1 MNAKIPCDKTIDM
14 FGGAAPLAVSTDPVT
29 GNITEYHSIEDFATG
44 CIDERNLKVK
54 PESYI
59 YSKLPDYNCEECTV
73 LPYVNPEQLSE
84 IVGYAIKGIAKKYDT
99 DQTPHK
105 EIDSKKISFSIG
117 KAGVIASNTNNKY
130 MPYVLGTDNID
141 LFVKL
146 AKAGEAV
153 VLHKDIDAAYQIISN
168 GIPESIFRMMVG
180 EKPPVNNADLFIQ
193 ADEDLKN
200 LSPNLIKKFFFDK
213 KQQII
218 KSIES
223 DLIAQPQVEEMPV
236 DQRAEKLDN
245 WQAPISLRN
254 DTLVQSKPYPID
266 ELPEVVRNA
275 ILATAE
281 YVQAPVAMAAQ
292 CVLASI
298 SFLAQGKVNAPKE
311 TNREG
316 MPASLFFLTEGG
328 SGGRKS
334 SCQKLVELPIR
345 EHERQ
350 QYDEYKKS
358 LEDWN
363 ARSKTIE
370 SKEFAQ
376 WALDNPRPTDPT
388 SIFSDITIE
397 TLTKFYIKGIVKNA
411 SLSSD
416 EAGQFFDGHTMKGDT
431 AKSALGAF
439 TKLFDDGYCQRNRAS
454 SDDNGM
460 AYDVRLTFN
469 LLGQRAVLAGALND
483 PTLRGQG
490 FLPRFILTAPESIAG
505 QRTHTI
511 EFRQKL
517 KNSHNDPRL
526 TKFWNRCR
534 DILKDELP
542 VLLNES
548 GEVPYFPVMQLSSEA
563 ELLEL
568 DFYNECEIL
577 QGSGKQ
583 FEFMQPF
590 ASRANELARRLGA
603 VLAYFENKSEIDSE
617 IMQAACAVIRHSLS
631 EWFRYSDIEI
641 ADESDSEKLIK
652 YLLTKC
658 KKDKTN
664 RLQRTVAMKG
674 APLQIRKA
682 KEFDPCLNELIE
694 FNYVRLVTINRS
706 NYIEL
711 NPALL
716 K

>member
-1 MNAKIPCDKTIDM
+1 MNAKIPCDKTLDM
-14 FGGAAPLAVSTDPVT
+14 FGAVPLAVSTDPVT
-29 GNITEYHSIEDFATG
+29 GNKTEYHSIEDFAKG
-44 CIDERNLKVK
+44 CIDEQNFKVK

-59 YSKLPDYNCEECTV
+59 HPEFPEYNCEKCEA
-73 LPYVNPEQLSE
+73 LPLVNPNELTT
-84 IVGYAIKGIAKKYDT
+84 VMGYGIRGIAKKYDT
-99 DQTPHK
+99 SQTPCK

-117 KAGVIASNTNNKY
+117 KAGVFASNTNNKY
-130 MPYVLGTDNID
+130 MPYILGTDNID

-146 AKAGEAV
+146 AKAGEAI
-153 VLHKDIDAAYQIISN
+153 VLYKDIDAAYQIINN
-168 GIPESIFRMMVG
+168 GMPESIFRMMVG
-180 EKPPVNNADLFIQ
+180 FNPSKQNQDLFVQ
-193 ADEDLKN
+193 VDESFKT
-200 LSPNLIKKFFFDK
+200 LSANQIKQFFLEK
-213 KQQII
+213 KQQLI

-223 DLIAQPQVEEMPV
+223 DPVEQPQVKEMPA
-236 DQRAEKLDN
+236 DRKAEKVDA
-245 WQAPISLRN
+245 WQAPVSLRN
-254 DTLVQSKPYPID
+254 DTLIQSKPYPID
-266 ELPEVVRNA
+266 ELPEVVREA

-281 YVQAPVAMAAQ
+281 YVQAPLAMAAQ

-316 MPASLFFLTEGG
+316 MPSSLFFLTEGG

-350 QYDEYKKS
+350 QYDEYRKN

-363 ARSKTIE
+363 AKSKTVE

-454 SDDNGM
+454 SDDNGT

-505 QRTHTI
+505 QRTHTV

-517 KNSHNDPRL
+517 KNSHNDLRL

-583 FEFMQPF
+583 FEFMQPGG
-590 ASRANELARRLGA
+590 E
-603 VLAYFENKSEIDSE
+603 V
-617 IMQAACAVIRHSLS
+617 
-631 EWFRYSDIEI
+631 
-641 ADESDSEKLIK
+641 
-652 YLLTKC
+652 
-658 KKDKTN
+658 
-664 RLQRTVAMKG
+664 
-674 APLQIRKA
+674 
-682 KEFDPCLNELIE
+682 
-694 FNYVRLVTINRS
+694 NY
-706 NYIEL
+706 
-711 NPALL
+711 
-716 K
+716 

>member
-1 MNAKIPCDKTIDM
+1 
-14 FGGAAPLAVSTDPVT
+14 
-29 GNITEYHSIEDFATG
+29 
-44 CIDERNLKVK
+44 
-54 PESYI
+54 
-59 YSKLPDYNCEECTV
+59 
-73 LPYVNPEQLSE
+73 
-84 IVGYAIKGIAKKYDT
+84 
-99 DQTPHK
+99 
-105 EIDSKKISFSIG
+105 
-117 KAGVIASNTNNKY
+117 

-141 LFVKL
+141 LFVQL
-146 AKAGEAV
+146 AKAGEAI
-153 VLHKDIDAAYQIISN
+153 VLHKDIDAAYQIINN
-168 GIPESIFRMMVG
+168 GMPESILAMMVG
-180 EKPPVNNADLFIQ
+180 FNPSKHNQDLFVQ
-193 ADEDLKN
+193 LNESFKT
-200 LSPNLIKKFFFDK
+200 LSINQIKQFFTEK

-223 DLIAQPQVEEMPV
+223 DSSVQPQVEEIPV
-236 DQRAEKLDN
+236 NLKVDN
-245 WQAPISLRN
+245 SGSWQAPVSLRN
-254 DTLVQSKPYPID
+254 DTLIQSKPYPIN
-266 ELPEVVRNA
+266 ELPEVVREA
-275 ILATAE
+275 ILATTE
-281 YVQAPVAMAAQ
+281 YVQAPLAMAAQ

-298 SFLAQGKVNAPKE
+298 SFLAQGKVNAPRE

-316 MPASLFFLTEGG
+316 MPSSLFFLTEGG

-350 QYDEYKKS
+350 QNGEYKNV
-358 LEDWN
+358 LADWN

-376 WALDNPRPTDPT
+376 WALDNPKPTDPT

-454 SDDNGM
+454 SDDNGT

-505 QRTHTI
+505 QRTHTV
-511 EFRQKL
+511 EFRRKL

-542 VLLNES
+542 VLLNDS
-548 GEVPYFPVMQLSSEA
+548 GEVPYFPVMQLSNEA

-568 DFYNECEIL
+568 EFYNECEIL

-603 VLAYFENKSEIDSE
+603 VLAYFENRSEIDLE
-617 IMQAACAVIRHSLS
+617 TMRAACAVIRHSLS
-631 EWFRYSDIEI
+631 EWFRYSDIEV

-652 YLLTKC
+652 YLLAKC
-658 KKDKTN
+658 KKEKTN
-664 RLQRTVAMKG
+664 LLQKTIAMKG

-706 NYIEL
+706 AYIEL

>member
-1 MNAKIPCDKTIDM
+1 MNAKLPCDKTAI
-14 FGGAAPLAVSTDPVT
+14 ALAVSTDPVT
-29 GNITEYHSIEDFATG
+29 GTKTEYHSLEDFVKG
-44 CIDERNLKVK
+44 CIDEQNFEVK

-59 YSKLPDYNCEECTV
+59 YSELPEYNCEECEA
-73 LPYVNPEQLSE
+73 LPLVNPHKLTEV
-84 IVGYAIKGIAKKYDT
+84 IGYGIRGIAKKYDIS
-99 DQTPHK
+99 QTPYK
-105 EIDSKKISFSIG
+105 EIDSKKVSFSIG
-117 KAGVIASNTNNKY
+117 RSGVFASNTNKKY

-141 LFVKL
+141 LFVQL
-146 AKAGEAV
+146 AKAGEAI
-153 VLHKDIDAAYQIISN
+153 VLHKDIDAAYQIINN
-168 GIPESIFRMMVG
+168 GMPESILRMMVG
-180 EKPPVNNADLFIQ
+180 FNPSKHNQDLFVQ
-193 ADEDLKN
+193 VNESFKT
-200 LSPNLIKKFFFDK
+200 LSINQIKQFFTEK

-218 KSIES
+218 KSIEFDS
-223 DLIAQPQVEEMPV
+223 FVQPQVEEMPANKKA
-236 DQRAEKLDN
+236 DTSGS
-245 WQAPISLRN
+245 WQAPVSLRN
-254 DTLVQSKPYPID
+254 GTLIQSKPYPIN
-266 ELPEVVRNA
+266 ELPEVVREA

-281 YVQAPVAMAAQ
+281 YVQAPLAMAAQ

-298 SFLAQGKVNAPKE
+298 SFLAQSKVNAPRE
-311 TNREG
+311 TNKEG
-316 MPASLFFLTEGG
+316 MPSSLFFLTEGG

-334 SCQKLVELPIR
+334 SCQKLVEIPIR

-350 QYDEYKKS
+350 KNDEYKKA

-363 ARSKTIE
+363 TKSKTIE

-454 SDDNGM
+454 SDDNGT

-483 PTLRGQG
+483 QTLRGQG

-511 EFRQKL
+511 EFRKKL

-542 VLLNES
+542 VLLNDS
-548 GEVPYFPVMQLSSEA
+548 GEVPYFPVMQLSNEA

-568 DFYNECEIL
+568 EFYNECEIL

-590 ASRANELARRLGA
+590 ASRANELAKRLGA
-603 VLAYFENKSEIDSE
+603 VLAYFENKPEIDLE
-617 IMQAACAVIRHSLS
+617 TMQAACAVIRHSLS
-631 EWFRYSDIEI
+631 EWFRYSDIEV

-652 YLLTKC
+652 YLLAKC
-658 KKDKTN
+658 KKEKTD
-664 RLQRTVAMKG
+664 RLQKTIAMKG
-674 APLQIRKA
+674 APIQIRKA

-694 FNYVRLVTINRS
+694 FNYARLVTINRS
-706 NYIEL
+706 AYIEL

>member
-1 MNAKIPCDKTIDM
+1 MNAKLPCDKTAIT
-14 FGGAAPLAVSTDPVT
+14 LAVSTDPVT
-29 GNITEYHSIEDFATG
+29 GTKTEYHSIEDFAKD
-44 CIDERNLKVK
+44 CIDEKAFKVK

-59 YSKLPDYNCEECTV
+59 HPEFPEYNCENCIAFP
-73 LPYVNPEQLSE
+73 LVNPEKLTE
-84 IVGYAIKGIAKKYDT
+84 VTGYRIEGIVRKFDT
-99 DQTPHK
+99 TQEPFR
-105 EIDSKKISFSIG
+105 EIDSKKLSFSIG
-117 KAGVIASNTNNKY
+117 KAGVLASIKNTTS
-130 MPYVLGTDNID
+130 MPHVLGTDSTV
-141 LFVKL
+141 FFAKL
-146 AKAGEAV
+146 AKAGESV
-153 VLHKDIDAAYQIISN
+153 VFHNDINTAYQIINN
-168 GIPESIFRMMVG
+168 GVPESIFRMIAG
-180 EKPPVNNADLFIQ
+180 FNEPKHNHDLFIKL
-193 ADEDLKN
+193 DESFKT
-200 LSPNLIKKFFFDK
+200 LSANQIKQFFLEK
-213 KQQII
+213 KQQLI

-223 DLIAQPQVEEMPV
+223 DPIAQPQVDEMPA
-236 DQRAEKLDN
+236 DRKAEKLDN

-254 DTLVQSKPYPID
+254 DTLIQSKPYPID

-275 ILATAE
+275 ILATTE

-316 MPASLFFLTEGG
+316 MPSSLFFLTEGG

-454 SDDNGM
+454 SDDNGT

-631 EWFRYSDIEI
+631 EWFRYSDIEV

-706 NYIEL
+706 TYIEL

>member
-1 MNAKIPCDKTIDM
+1 MNAKLPCDKTAI
-14 FGGAAPLAVSTDPVT
+14 ALVVSTDPVT
-29 GNITEYHSIEDFATG
+29 GNTTEYHSIEDFAKG
-44 CIDERNLKVK
+44 CIDEQNFKVK

-59 YSKLPDYNCEECTV
+59 YSELPDYNCEECEA
-73 LPYVNPEQLSE
+73 LPLVNPDELTE
-84 IVGYAIKGIAKKYDT
+84 VIGYGIRGTAKKYDT
-99 DQTPHK
+99 SQTPCK
-105 EIDSKKISFSIG
+105 EIDSKKVSFSIG
-117 KAGVIASNTNNKY
+117 VAGVFASNTNNKY
-130 MPYVLGTDNID
+130 TPYVLGTDNID

-146 AKAGEAV
+146 AKAGEAI
-153 VLHKDIDAAYQIISN
+153 VLHKDIDAAYQIINN
-168 GIPESIFRMMVG
+168 GMPESIFRMMVG
-180 EKPPVNNADLFIQ
+180 FNSSKHNQDLFVQ
-193 ADEDLKN
+193 VNESFKT
-200 LSPNLIKKFFFDK
+200 LSTNQIKHFFTEK

-223 DLIAQPQVEEMPV
+223 DSFVQPQVEEMPADRKV
-236 DQRAEKLDN
+236 EKLDT
-245 WQAPISLRN
+245 WQTPISLRN
-254 DTLVQSKPYPID
+254 DTLIQSKPYPID
-266 ELPEVVRNA
+266 ELPEIVRNA
-275 ILATAE
+275 ILAAAE
-281 YVQAPVAMAAQ
+281 YAQAPLAMAAQ

-298 SFLAQGKVNAPKE
+298 SFLAQGKVNAPRE

-316 MPASLFFLTEGG
+316 MPCSLFFLTEGG

-350 QYDEYKKS
+350 QNDEYKKV
-358 LEDWN
+358 LGDWN

-376 WALDNPRPTDPT
+376 WALDNPKPTDPT

-397 TLTKFYIKGIVKNA
+397 TLTKFYIKGVVKNA

-454 SDDNGM
+454 SDDNGT

-505 QRTHTI
+505 QRTHTV

-542 VLLNES
+542 VLLNDS
-548 GEVPYFPVMQLSSEA
+548 GEVPYFPVMQLSNEA
-563 ELLEL
+563 ELLDLE
-568 DFYNECEIL
+568 FYNECEIL

-590 ASRANELARRLGA
+590 ASRANELARRLGT

-631 EWFRYSDIEI
+631 EWFRYSDIEV

-658 KKDKTN
+658 KKEKTD
-664 RLQRTVAMKG
+664 RLQKTVAMKG
-674 APLQIRKA
+674 APLQIRKS

-706 NYIEL
+706 TYIEL

>member
-1 MNAKIPCDKTIDM
+1 MNAKIPCDKTAIT
-14 FGGAAPLAVSTDPVT
+14 LAVSTDPVT
-29 GNITEYHSIEDFATG
+29 GTKTEYHSIEDFAKD
-44 CIDERNLKVK
+44 CIDEKAFKVK

-59 YSKLPDYNCEECTV
+59 HPEFPEYNCENCIAFP
-73 LPYVNPEQLSE
+73 LVNPEKLTE
-84 IVGYAIKGIAKKYDT
+84 VTGYRIEGIVRKFDT
-99 DQTPHK
+99 TQEPFR
-105 EIDSKKISFSIG
+105 EIDSKKLSFSIG
-117 KAGVIASNTNNKY
+117 KAGVLASIKNTTS
-130 MPYVLGTDNID
+130 MPHVLGTDSTV
-141 LFVKL
+141 FFAKL
-146 AKAGEAV
+146 AKAGESV
-153 VLHKDIDAAYQIISN
+153 VFHNDINTAYQIINN
-168 GIPESIFRMMVG
+168 GVPESIFRMIAG
-180 EKPPVNNADLFIQ
+180 FNEPKHNHDLFIKL
-193 ADEDLKN
+193 DEGFKT
-200 LSPNLIKKFFFDK
+200 LSANQIKQFFLEK
-213 KQQII
+213 KQQLI

-223 DLIAQPQVEEMPV
+223 DPIAQPQVDEMPA
-236 DQRAEKLDN
+236 DRKAEKLDN

-254 DTLVQSKPYPID
+254 DTLIQSKPYPID

-275 ILATAE
+275 ILATTE

-316 MPASLFFLTEGG
+316 MPSSLFFLTEGG

-454 SDDNGM
+454 SDDNGT

-631 EWFRYSDIEI
+631 EWFRYSDIEV

-706 NYIEL
+706 TYIEL

>member
-1 MNAKIPCDKTIDM
+1 MNAKIPCDKTIDL

-29 GNITEYHSIEDFATG
+29 GNITEYHSIEDFTTG
-44 CIDERNLKVK
+44 CIDEPNLKVK

-59 YSKLPDYNCEECTV
+59 YSELPDYNCEECTA
-73 LPYVNPEQLSE
+73 LPFADPQQLDKV
-84 IVGYAIKGIAKKYDT
+84 IGYRIGGTAKKYDT
-99 DQTPHK
+99 SQTPHK
-105 EIDSKKISFSIG
+105 EIDSQKVSFSIG
-117 KAGVIASNTNNKY
+117 KEGVLASVKNNTY
-130 MPYVLGTDNID
+130 MPYVLGTDSTV
-141 LFVKL
+141 LFAKL

-153 VLHKDIDAAYQIISN
+153 VLHKDIDAAYQIINN
-168 GIPESIFRMMVG
+168 GMPETIFRMMVG
-180 EKPPVNNADLFIQ
+180 EKSPVNNADLFVQ
-193 ADEDLKN
+193 VNDSFKTLP
-200 LSPNLIKKFFFDK
+200 PNQIKQFFLDK

-223 DLIAQPQVEEMPV
+223 DLIAQPQVEDMPA
-236 DQRAEKLDN
+236 DRKAEKLDS

-350 QYDEYKKS
+350 QYEEYRKN

-363 ARSKTIE
+363 ARSKTVE

-454 SDDNGM
+454 SDDNGT

-511 EFRQKL
+511 EFRQKA
-517 KNSHNDPRL
+517 K
-526 TKFWNRCR
+526 KFT
-534 DILKDELP
+534 
-542 VLLNES
+542 
-548 GEVPYFPVMQLSSEA
+548 Q
-563 ELLEL
+563 
-568 DFYNECEIL
+568 
-577 QGSGKQ
+577 
-583 FEFMQPF
+583 
-590 ASRANELARRLGA
+590 
-603 VLAYFENKSEIDSE
+603 
-617 IMQAACAVIRHSLS
+617 
-631 EWFRYSDIEI
+631 
-641 ADESDSEKLIK
+641 
-652 YLLTKC
+652 
-658 KKDKTN
+658 
-664 RLQRTVAMKG
+664 
-674 APLQIRKA
+674 
-682 KEFDPCLNELIE
+682 
-694 FNYVRLVTINRS
+694 
-706 NYIEL
+706 
-711 NPALL
+711 
-716 K
+716 

>member
-1 MNAKIPCDKTIDM
+1 MNAKCPDTLDM
-14 FGGAAPLAVSTDPVT
+14 FSSSVEDFERDNLAKNTNSIFKKVIADSYIDPKNPDFDFGGCTAYPLASPKNLNVIT
-29 GNITEYHSIEDFATG
+29 GYFINGVAH
-44 CIDERNLKVK
+44 
-54 PESYI
+54 
-59 YSKLPDYNCEECTV
+59 
-73 LPYVNPEQLSE
+73 
-84 IVGYAIKGIAKKYDT
+84 KYDT
-99 DQTPHK
+99 TTEPHTVI
-105 EIDSKKISFSIG
+105 EKKKVAFNVG
-117 KAGVIASNTNNKY
+117 GGVLATNTNKKY
-130 MPYVLGTDNID
+130 LSYAIGTDDHN
-141 LFVKL
+141 LFVKI
-146 AKAGEAV
+146 AEAGEAV
-153 VLHKDIDAAYQIISN
+153 VYHKDIDTAYSILN
-168 GIPESIFRMMVG
+168 DGMPETVFRLIAGFNPPQQNQDLFVQLDDSFSTLDKAGVKKTFLEKVNQLKQSIDFESFNQHQVG
-180 EKPPVNNADLFIQ
+180 EVSVDRKANKVND
-193 ADEDLKN
+193 
-200 LSPNLIKKFFFDK
+200 
-213 KQQII
+213 
-218 KSIES
+218 
-223 DLIAQPQVEEMPV
+223 
-236 DQRAEKLDN
+236 
-245 WQAPISLRN
+245 WQAPVSLRN
-254 DTLVQSKPYPID
+254 DTLIQSKPYPID
-266 ELPEVVRNA
+266 ELPKVVRDA

-281 YVQAPVAMAAQ
+281 YVQAPIAMAAQ

-316 MPASLFFLTEGG
+316 MPSSLFFLTEGV

-350 QYDEYKKS
+350 KYEDYRKA
-358 LEDWN
+358 LDDWN
-363 ARSKTIE
+363 ATSKTIE
-370 SKEFAQ
+370 SKEFSQ

-454 SDDNGM
+454 SDDNGT

-505 QRTHTI
+505 KRTHTV

-526 TKFWNRCR
+526 TKFWDRCR

-568 DFYNECEIL
+568 EFYNECEIL
-577 QGSGKQ
+577 QGIGKQ
-583 FEFMQPF
+583 YEFMQPF

-603 VLAYFENKSEIDSE
+603 VLAYFENKSEIDAE
-617 IMQAACAVIRHSLS
+617 VMQSACAVVRHSLS
-631 EWFRYSDIEI
+631 EWFRYSDIE
-641 ADESDSEKLIK
+641 AAEESDSEKLIK
-652 YLLTKC
+652 YLVAKC

-664 RLQRTVAMKG
+664 LLQRTIAMKG

-682 KEFDPCLNELIE
+682 KEFAPCLSELIE
-694 FNYVRLVTINRS
+694 FNYVRLITVNRS
-706 NYIEL
+706 TYIEL
-711 NPALL
+711 NPTLL

>member
-1 MNAKIPCDKTIDM
+1 MNAKLPCDETAIA
-14 FGGAAPLAVSTDPVT
+14 FAVSTDPVT
-29 GNITEYHSIEDFATG
+29 GTRTEYHSLKDFAQS
-44 CIDERNLKVK
+44 CIEEQNFKVK

-59 YSKLPDYNCEECTV
+59 CSELPEYNCEECEA
-73 LPYVNPEQLSE
+73 LPLVNPQQLTE
-84 IVGYAIKGIAKKYDT
+84 VIGYGIRGIAKKYDT
-99 DQTPHK
+99 TRTPYK
-105 EIDSKKISFSIG
+105 EIDSKKVSFSIG
-117 KAGVIASNTNNKY
+117 KNGVFASNTNNKY
-130 MPYVLGTDNID
+130 TPYVLGTDNID
-141 LFVKL
+141 LFVQL
-146 AKAGEAV
+146 AKAGEAI
-153 VLHKDIDAAYQIISN
+153 VLHKDIDAAYQIINN
-168 GIPESIFRMMVG
+168 GMPESILRMMVG
-180 EKPPVNNADLFIQ
+180 FNPSKHNQDLFVQ
-193 ADEDLKN
+193 VNESFKT
-200 LSPNLIKKFFFDK
+200 LSTNQVKQFFTEK

-223 DLIAQPQVEEMPV
+223 DSSVQPQVEEIPV
-236 DQRAEKLDN
+236 NLKVDN
-245 WQAPISLRN
+245 SGSWQAPVSLRN
-254 DTLVQSKPYPID
+254 DTLIQSKPYPIN
-266 ELPEVVRNA
+266 ELPEVVREA
-275 ILATAE
+275 ILATTE
-281 YVQAPVAMAAQ
+281 YVQAPLAMAAQ

-298 SFLAQGKVNAPKE
+298 SFLAQGKVNAPRE

-316 MPASLFFLTEGG
+316 MPSSLFFLTEGG

-350 QYDEYKKS
+350 QNDEYKKV
-358 LEDWN
+358 LDDWN

-376 WALDNPRPTDPT
+376 WTLDNPRPTDPT

-431 AKSALGAF
+431 AKSALGTF

-454 SDDNGM
+454 SDDNGT

-469 LLGQRAVLAGALND
+469 LLGQRAVLASALND
-483 PTLRGQG
+483 TTLRGQG

-505 QRTHTI
+505 QRTHTV

-542 VLLNES
+542 VLLNDS
-548 GEVPYFPVMQLSSEA
+548 GEVSYFPVMQLSNEA

-568 DFYNECEIL
+568 EFYNECEIL

-603 VLAYFENKSEIDSE
+603 VLAYFENRSEIDLE
-617 IMQAACAVIRHSLS
+617 TMRAACAVIRHSLS
-631 EWFRYSDIEI
+631 EWFRYSDIEV

-658 KKDKTN
+658 KKEKTN
-664 RLQRTVAMKG
+664 LLQRTIAMKG

-706 NYIEL
+706 AYIEL

>member
-1 MNAKIPCDKTIDM
+1 MNTKIIFNAP
-14 FGGAAPLAVSTDPVT
+14 FAASTDPVT
-29 GNITEYHSIEDFATG
+29 GHKIEFHSLNDFIQD
-44 CIDERNLKVK
+44 CIDEHDFKVK

-59 YSKLPDYNCEECTV
+59 HPEFPDYNCEECTAF
-73 LPYVNPEQLSE
+73 PFVNPQQLNE
-84 IVGYAIKGIAKKYDT
+84 VIGYRVGGIAKKWDIS
-99 DQTPHK
+99 QTPYK
-105 EIDSKKISFSIG
+105 EIDSKKVSFFIG
-117 KAGVIASNTNNKY
+117 KEGILASIKNTTY
-130 MPYVLGTDNID
+130 MPYVLGTDSAK
-141 LFVKL
+141 LFAKL
-146 AKAGEAV
+146 AKAGESV
-153 VLHKDIDAAYQIISN
+153 VFHSDIDVAYRIINN
-168 GIPESIFRMMVG
+168 GMPETILKMLVG
-180 EKPPVNNADLFIQ
+180 EKAPVNNAHLFIQ
-193 ADEDLKN
+193 ADDDLKN
-200 LSPNLIKKFFFDK
+200 LSSNLIKRFFYKERERILKSLEFDPV
-213 KQQII
+213 
-218 KSIES
+218 E
-223 DLIAQPQVEEMPV
+223 QPQVEEMPA
-236 DQRAEKLDN
+236 DRKAEKLDS
-245 WQAPISLRN
+245 WQAPVSLRN
-254 DTLVQSKPYPID
+254 DTLIQSKPYPID
-266 ELPEVVRNA
+266 ALPQIVREA
-275 ILATAE
+275 ILAATE
-281 YVQAPVAMAAQ
+281 YVQAPLAMAAQ

-298 SFLAQGKVNAPKE
+298 SFLAQGKVNAPQE
-311 TNREG
+311 TNWEG
-316 MPASLFFLTEGG
+316 MPSSLFFLTEGG

-334 SCQKLVELPIR
+334 SCQTLVEKPIR

-350 QYDEYKKS
+350 QQDKYKKK
-358 LEDWN
+358 LEEWN
-363 ARSKTIE
+363 ADSKAIE

-376 WALDNPRPTDPT
+376 WVLDNPKPTDPS

-439 TKLFDDGYCQRNRAS
+439 TKLFDAGYCQRNRAS
-454 SDDNGM
+454 SDDNGA

-490 FLPRFILTAPESIAG
+490 FLPRFILAAPESIAG
-505 QRTHTI
+505 KRTHTV

-526 TKFWNRCR
+526 TKFWNRCE

-542 VLLNES
+542 VLLNKS
-548 GEVPYFPVMQLSSEA
+548 GEMPYFPVMELSHEA
-563 ELLEL
+563 ELLDLE
-568 DFYNECEIL
+568 FYNECEIL

-603 VLAYFENKSEIDSE
+603 VLAYFENKPEIDLE
-617 IMQAACAVIRHSLS
+617 TMQASCSVIRHSLS
-631 EWFRYSDIEI
+631 EWFRYSDIEV

-652 YLLTKC
+652 SLITRC
-658 KKDKTN
+658 KKEKTD
-664 RLQRTVAMKG
+664 RLQKTIAMKG
-674 APLQIRKA
+674 GPSATRKS

-694 FNYVRLVTINRS
+694 FNYIRLVTINRS
-706 NYIEL
+706 TYIEL

>member
-1 MNAKIPCDKTIDM
+1 MNAKHSDILNKPI
-14 FGGAAPLAVSTDPVT
+14 PLAVNIDPVT
-29 GNITEYHSIEDFATG
+29 GHRVEFFQLEDFATN
-44 CIDERNLKVK
+44 CIDERNFKVK

-59 YSKLPDYNCEECTV
+59 YSKLPGYNCEECEA
-73 LPYVNPEQLSE
+73 LPLVNPQQLTE
-84 IVGYAIKGIAKKYDT
+84 VVGYGIRGTAKKYDT
-99 DQTPHK
+99 SQTPCK

-117 KAGVIASNTNNKY
+117 KAGVFASNTNNKY
-130 MPYVLGTDNID
+130 TPYVLGTDNID

-146 AKAGEAV
+146 AKAGEVV
-153 VLHKDIDAAYQIISN
+153 VLHKDIDTAYQIINN
-168 GIPESIFRMMVG
+168 GMPESIFRMMVG
-180 EKPPVNNADLFIQ
+180 FNTSKHNQDLFILVNESFKTLPTNQ
-193 ADEDLKN
+193 
-200 LSPNLIKKFFFDK
+200 IKQFFTEK
-213 KQQII
+213 KLQII
-218 KSIES
+218 KSIKS
-223 DLIAQPQVEEMPV
+223 DSFVQPQVEEIPE
-236 DQRAEKLDN
+236 DRKAEKLDT
-245 WQAPISLRN
+245 WQTPISLRN
-254 DTLVQSKPYPID
+254 DTLIQSKPYPID
-266 ELPEVVRNA
+266 ALPEIIRNA
-275 ILATAE
+275 ILAAAE
-281 YVQAPVAMAAQ
+281 YVQAPLAMAAQ

-298 SFLAQGKVNAPKE
+298 SFLAQGKVNAPRE

-316 MPASLFFLTEGG
+316 MPCSLFFLTEGG
-328 SGGRKS
+328 SGVRKS

-350 QYDEYKKS
+350 QIDEYKKS
-358 LEDWN
+358 LQDWN

-376 WALDNPRPTDPT
+376 WALDNPQPTDPT

-397 TLTKFYIKGIVKNA
+397 TLTKFYIKGVVKNA

-454 SDDNGM
+454 SDDNGT

-511 EFRQKL
+511 EFRKKL

-526 TKFWNRCR
+526 TKFWSRCR

-542 VLLNES
+542 VLLNDS
-548 GEVPYFPVMQLSSEA
+548 GEVPYFPVMQLSNEA

-631 EWFRYSDIEI
+631 EWFRYSDIEV

-658 KKDKTN
+658 KKEKTD
-664 RLQRTVAMKG
+664 RLQKTIAMKG
-674 APLQIRKA
+674 APLQIRKS

-706 NYIEL
+706 TYIEL

>member
-1 MNAKIPCDKTIDM
+1 MNAKITLN
-14 FGGAAPLAVSTDPVT
+14 APLVVSTDPVT
-29 GNITEYHSIEDFATG
+29 GNITAYHSIEDFVKG
-44 CIDERNLKVK
+44 CIDEQNFKVK

-59 YSKLPDYNCEECTV
+59 CSKLPDYNCEECTV

-84 IVGYAIKGIAKKYDT
+84 IVGYAVKGIAKKYDT

-105 EIDSKKISFSIG
+105 EIDSKEVSFLIG
-117 KAGVIASNTNNKY
+117 KAGVFASNTNNKY

-141 LFVKL
+141 LFVQL

-153 VLHKDIDAAYQIISN
+153 VLHKDIDAAYQIINN
-168 GIPESIFRMMVG
+168 GMPETIFRMMVG
-180 EKPPVNNADLFIQ
+180 FNLSQQNQDLFVQ
-193 ADEDLKN
+193 VNDSFKTLP
-200 LSPNLIKKFFFDK
+200 PNQIKQFLLDK

-223 DLIAQPQVEEMPV
+223 DSSVQPQVEEIPV
-236 DQRAEKLDN
+236 NLKVDN
-245 WQAPISLRN
+245 SGSWQAPVSLRN
-254 DTLVQSKPYPID
+254 DTLIQSKPYPIN
-266 ELPEVVRNA
+266 ELPEVVREA
-275 ILATAE
+275 ILATTE
-281 YVQAPVAMAAQ
+281 YVQAPLAMAAQ

-298 SFLAQGKVNAPKE
+298 SFLAQGKVNAPRE

-316 MPASLFFLTEGG
+316 MPSSLFFLTEGG

-350 QYDEYKKS
+350 QNDEYKKV
-358 LEDWN
+358 LDDWN

-376 WALDNPRPTDPT
+376 WTLDNPRPTDPT

-431 AKSALGAF
+431 AKSALGTF

-454 SDDNGM
+454 SDDNGT

-469 LLGQRAVLAGALND
+469 LLGQRAVLASALND
-483 PTLRGQG
+483 TTLRGQG

-505 QRTHTI
+505 QRTHTV

-542 VLLNES
+542 VLLNDS
-548 GEVPYFPVMQLSSEA
+548 GEVSYFPVMQLSNEA

-568 DFYNECEIL
+568 EFYNECEIL

-603 VLAYFENKSEIDSE
+603 VLAYFENRSEIDLE
-617 IMQAACAVIRHSLS
+617 TMRAACAVIRHSLS
-631 EWFRYSDIEI
+631 EWFRYSDIEV

-658 KKDKTN
+658 KKEKTN
-664 RLQRTVAMKG
+664 LLQRTIAMKG

-706 NYIEL
+706 AYIEL

>member
-1 MNAKIPCDKTIDM
+1 MNTKFNFNI
-14 FGGAAPLAVSTDPVT
+14 PLAVSIDPVT
-29 GNITEYHSIEDFATG
+29 GHKIEFHSLNEFVQC
-44 CIDERNLKVK
+44 CIDERNFKVK

-59 YSKLPDYNCEECTV
+59 HSKYADYNCEECYA
-73 LPYVNPEQLSE
+73 LPQVNPHDFSE
-84 IVGYAIKGIAKKYDT
+84 VVGYAISGIAKKYDT
-99 DQTPHK
+99 EQTPYK
-105 EIDSKKISFSIG
+105 LIDSKKVSFLIG
-117 KAGVIASNTNNKY
+117 KEGILASIKNTTYK
-130 MPYVLGTDNID
+130 PYVLGTDSAE
-141 LFVKL
+141 LFAKL
-146 AKAGEAV
+146 AKAGESV
-153 VLHKDIDAAYQIISN
+153 VFHSDIDVAYRIINN
-168 GIPESIFRMMVG
+168 GMPETILKMLVG
-180 EKPPVNNADLFIQ
+180 ERTPVNNAHLFIQ
-193 ADEDLKN
+193 ADDDLKN
-200 LSPNLIKKFFFDK
+200 LSSNLIKRFFYNERER
-213 KQQII
+213 IL
-218 KSIES
+218 KSLES
-223 DLIAQPQVEEMPV
+223 DPIAQPQVEEMPA
-236 DQRAEKLDN
+236 DRKAENLDS
-245 WQAPISLRN
+245 WQAPVSLRN
-254 DTLVQSKPYPID
+254 DTLIQSKPYPIN
-266 ELPEVVRNA
+266 ELPEVLRNA

-316 MPASLFFLTEGG
+316 MPSSLFFLTEGG

-350 QYDEYKKS
+350 QNDEYNKK
-358 LEDWN
+358 LDDWN
-363 ARSKTIE
+363 ATSKTIE
-370 SKEFAQ
+370 SKEFTQ
-376 WALDNPRPTDPT
+376 WVLDNPRPTDPT

-397 TLTKFYIKGIVKNA
+397 TLIKFYIKGIVKNA

-431 AKSALGAF
+431 AKSALGAL

-454 SDDNGM
+454 SDDNGT

-483 PTLRGQG
+483 PILRGQG
-490 FLPRFILTAPESIAG
+490 FLPRFILAAPESIAG
-505 QRTHTI
+505 QRTHTV

-542 VLLNES
+542 VLLKDS

-568 DFYNECEIL
+568 EFYNECEIL

-603 VLAYFENKSEIDSE
+603 VLAYFENKSEIDVE
-617 IMQAACAVIRHSLS
+617 VMQAACAIIRHSLS
-631 EWFRYSDIEI
+631 EWFRYSDIEV
-641 ADESDSEKLIK
+641 ADESDSEKLLK
-652 YLLTKC
+652 YLLIKC
-658 KKDKTN
+658 KKGKTN
-664 RLQRTVAMKG
+664 RLQKTVAMKG

-706 NYIEL
+706 TYIEL

>member
-1 MNAKIPCDKTIDM
+1 MNIKCPDTLDISSLDMDQFKSTYLTAKQNSVFHKVLLDSFLDKKNPDFDCDGCT
-14 FGGAAPLAVSTDPVT
+14 AYPLVSPDKLNIVT
-29 GNITEYHSIEDFATG
+29 GYFIRGEAHKYDASQEPH
-44 CIDERNLKVK
+44 
-54 PESYI
+54 
-59 YSKLPDYNCEECTV
+59 KLLEKKTV
-73 LPYVNPEQLSE
+73 SFNVGAGVLAINTNKKYLS
-84 IVGYAIKGIAKKYDT
+84 YAIG
-99 DQTPHK
+99 
-105 EIDSKKISFSIG
+105 
-117 KAGVIASNTNNKY
+117 TNDIK
-130 MPYVLGTDNID
+130 
-141 LFVKL
+141 LFVKM
-146 AKAGEAV
+146 ADAGEAV
-153 VLHKDIDAAYQIISN
+153 IYHSDIDTAYQILN
-168 GIPESIFRMMVG
+168 KGMPETIFRLLVG
-180 EKPPVNNADLFIQ
+180 KQRPANNSDLFIQ
-193 ADEDLKN
+193 ADESFEA
-200 LSPNLIKKFFFDK
+200 LSKTDIKKLLLEKVDYLK
-213 KQQII
+213 
-218 KSIES
+218 KSIDPDSFIQPPVAEIPADRKVEKS
-223 DLIAQPQVEEMPV
+223 DS
-236 DQRAEKLDN
+236 
-245 WQAPISLRN
+245 WQAPLSLRN
-254 DTLVQSKPYPID
+254 DTLIQSKPYPID
-266 ELPEVVRNA
+266 ALPQVVREA
-275 ILATAE
+275 ILATTE
-281 YVQAPVAMAAQ
+281 YVQAPLAMAAQ

-298 SFLAQGKVNAPKE
+298 SFLAQGKVNAPRE

-316 MPASLFFLTEGG
+316 MPSSLFFLTEGG

-350 QYDEYKKS
+350 QYDEHKKK
-358 LEDWN
+358 LDDWN
-363 ARSKTIE
+363 ATSKTIE

-376 WALDNPRPTDPT
+376 WVLDNPRPTDPT

-431 AKSALGAF
+431 AKSALGTF

-454 SDDNGM
+454 SDDNGT

-505 QRTHTI
+505 QRTHTV

-542 VLLNES
+542 VLLNAS
-548 GEVPYFPVMQLSSEA
+548 GEVPYFPVMQLSNEA

-568 DFYNECEIL
+568 EFYNECEIL

-603 VLAYFENKSEIDSE
+603 VLAYFENKSEIDLE
-617 IMQAACAVIRHSLS
+617 IMKASCAVIRHSLS
-631 EWFRYSDIEI
+631 EWFRYSDIEV

-658 KKDKTN
+658 KKEKTD
-664 RLQRTVAMKG
+664 RLQRTIAMKG

-682 KEFDPCLNELIE
+682 KEFDPCLSELIE

-706 NYIEL
+706 AYIEL

>member
-1 MNAKIPCDKTIDM
+1 MNAKIIFNAP
-14 FGGAAPLAVSTDPVT
+14 FAASTDPVT
-29 GNITEYHSIEDFATG
+29 GNTTEYHSIEDFAKG
-44 CIDERNLKVK
+44 CIDEQNLKVK

-59 YSKLPDYNCEECTV
+59 HPELPEYNCEESTV
-73 LPYVNPEQLSE
+73 FPFVNPQKLNEV
-84 IVGYAIKGIAKKYDT
+84 IGYRVGGIAKKWDIS
-99 DQTPHK
+99 QTPHK
-105 EIDSKKISFSIG
+105 EIDSKKVSFLIG
-117 KAGVIASNTNNKY
+117 KEGILASIKNTTY
-130 MPYVLGTDNID
+130 MPYVLGTDSTE

-146 AKAGEAV
+146 AKAGESV
-153 VLHKDIDAAYQIISN
+153 VFHSNIDVAYRIINN
-168 GIPESIFRMMVG
+168 GMPETILKMLVG
-180 EKPPVNNADLFIQ
+180 EKTPVNNAHLFIQ
-193 ADEDLKN
+193 ADDDLKN
-200 LSPNLIKKFFFDK
+200 LSSNLIKRFFYK
-213 KQQII
+213 ERERIL
-218 KSIES
+218 KSLES
-223 DLIAQPQVEEMPV
+223 DPIAQPQVEEMPA
-236 DQRAEKLDN
+236 DRKAANLDS
-245 WQAPISLRN
+245 WQAPVSLRN
-254 DTLVQSKPYPID
+254 DTLIQSKPYPIN
-266 ELPEVVRNA
+266 ELPEVLRNA
-275 ILATAE
+275 ILASAE

-298 SFLAQGKVNAPKE
+298 AFLAQGKVNAPKE

-316 MPASLFFLTEGG
+316 MPSSLFFLTEGG

-350 QYDEYKKS
+350 QNDEYNKK
-358 LEDWN
+358 LDDWN
-363 ARSKTIE
+363 ATSKTIE
-370 SKEFAQ
+370 SKEFTQ
-376 WALDNPRPTDPT
+376 WLLDNPRPTDPT

-397 TLTKFYIKGIVKNA
+397 TLIKFYIKGIVKSA

-431 AKSALGAF
+431 AKSALGAL

-454 SDDNGM
+454 SDDNGT

-483 PTLRGQG
+483 PILRGQG
-490 FLPRFILTAPESIAG
+490 FLPRFILAAPESIAG
-505 QRTHTI
+505 QRTHTV

-542 VLLNES
+542 VLLNDS

-568 DFYNECEIL
+568 EFYNECEIL

-603 VLAYFENKSEIDSE
+603 VLAYFENKSEIDVE
-617 IMQAACAVIRHSLS
+617 VMQAACAIIRHSLS
-631 EWFRYSDIEI
+631 EWFRYSDIEV
-641 ADESDSEKLIK
+641 ADESDSEKLLK
-652 YLLTKC
+652 YLLIRC
-658 KKDKTN
+658 KKGKTN
-664 RLQRTVAMKG
+664 RLQKTVAMKG

-706 NYIEL
+706 TYIEL

>member
-1 MNAKIPCDKTIDM
+1 MNAKIIFNAP
-14 FGGAAPLAVSTDPVT
+14 FAASTDPVT
-29 GNITEYHSIEDFATG
+29 GNTTEYHSIEDFIKG
-44 CIDERNLKVK
+44 CIDEQHFKVK

-59 YSKLPDYNCEECTV
+59 YSILPDYNCEECEA
-73 LPYVNPEQLSE
+73 LPLVNPNELTE
-84 IVGYAIKGIAKKYDT
+84 VIGYGIRGTAKKYDT
-99 DQTPHK
+99 SQTPCK

-117 KAGVIASNTNNKY
+117 KAGIFASNTNNKY

-141 LFVKL
+141 LFVQL

-153 VLHKDIDAAYQIISN
+153 VLHKDIDAAYQIINN
-168 GIPESIFRMMVG
+168 GMPETIFRMMVG
-180 EKPPVNNADLFIQ
+180 EKPPVNNADLFVQ
-193 ADEDLKN
+193 VNDSFKTLP
-200 LSPNLIKKFFFDK
+200 PNQIKQFFLDK

-236 DQRAEKLDN
+236 DRRAEKLDN

-254 DTLVQSKPYPID
+254 DTLIQSKPYPID

-316 MPASLFFLTEGG
+316 MPAHLFFLTEGG

-350 QYDEYKKS
+350 QYDEYRKN

-363 ARSKTIE
+363 AKSKTVE

-397 TLTKFYIKGIVKNA
+397 ALTKFYIKGIVKYA

-439 TKLFDDGYCQRNRAS
+439 TKIFDEGYCQRSRAS
-454 SDDNGM
+454 SDDNGT

-469 LLGQRAVLAGALND
+469 LLGQRVVLIGALND
-483 PTLRGQG
+483 PILREQG
-490 FLPRFILTAPESIAG
+490 FLPRFILAAPESIAG
-505 QRTHTI
+505 QRTHTV

-542 VLLNES
+542 VLLNDS

-568 DFYNECEIL
+568 EFYNECEIL
-577 QGSGKQ
+577 QGRGKQ

-603 VLAYFENKSEIDSE
+603 VLAYFENKSEIDVE
-617 IMQAACAVIRHSLS
+617 VMQAACAIIRHSLS

-641 ADESDSEKLIK
+641 ADENDSEKLLK
-652 YLLTKC
+652 YLLIKC
-658 KKDKTN
+658 KKGKTN
-664 RLQRTVAMKG
+664 RLQKTVAMKG

-706 NYIEL
+706 TYIEL